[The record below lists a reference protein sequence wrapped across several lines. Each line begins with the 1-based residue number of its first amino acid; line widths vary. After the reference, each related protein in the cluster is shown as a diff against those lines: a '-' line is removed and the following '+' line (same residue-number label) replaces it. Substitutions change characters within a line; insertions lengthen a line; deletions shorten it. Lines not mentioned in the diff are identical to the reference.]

1 MEQNKI
7 DSINDCNKLGKTDR
21 MKQLCDLC
29 FRYDEYLIKIAKE
42 LNERDPDF
50 DNKLYDTYGL
60 LPYNQEEFAE
70 KFERSVISEV
80 NIDLLI
86 GFYNGLFND
95 PTYQWQ
101 APGKRI
107 SGKLI
112 RKYVSP
118 NIDRLAASYDSTSN
132 LENYSTETL
141 RSHVPSELPCL
152 GKLVDI
158 LKPKVCRGKKNYPY
172 EVELM
177 IVANYA
183 PYLKGESESYKEL
196 LELAY
201 RESAIARDILALE
214 ERKHSFTRELM
225 QHLATM
231 HMMFSTFYR
240 VVQPPQA
247 IVTSHRICPIG
258 SNEHFKQYLENQ
270 VLPAGAS
277 AFFRG
282 TALEDNTPLLARTK
296 LGVDDRA
303 LNLIVDLS

>member
-1 MEQNKI
+1 MEQDNRIKT
-7 DSINDCNKLGKTDR
+7 SIFNFDKTDDYKDVLR
-21 MKQLCDLC
+21 QCIDTNYC
-29 FRYDEYLIKIAKE
+29 IARIAALLHE
-42 LNERDPDF
+42 LDPDF

-60 LPYNQEEFAE
+60 LPYNQEEFTE
-70 KFERSVISEV
+70 KFEHSVISEV

-183 PYLKGESESYKEL
+183 PYLKDKSKGYEEL
-196 LELAY
+196 LKLTY
-201 RESAIARDILALE
+201 GESAIAHDILSLE
-214 ERKHSFTRELM
+214 KRKHSFTRELM

-231 HMMFSTFYR
+231 HMTFSNYYS
-240 VVQPPQA
+240 VVPPPQA
-247 IVTSHRICPIG
+247 IVSSHRICPIG

-296 LGVDDRA
+296 LEVDDRA

>member
-1 MEQNKI
+1 MEQDNRIKT
-7 DSINDCNKLGKTDR
+7 SIFNFDKTDDYKDVLR
-21 MKQLCDLC
+21 QCIDTNYC
-29 FRYDEYLIKIAKE
+29 IARIAALLHE
-42 LNERDPDF
+42 LDPDF

-60 LPYNQEEFAE
+60 LPYNQEEFTE
-70 KFERSVISEV
+70 KFEHSVISEV
-80 NIDLLI
+80 NIDLLT
-86 GFYNGLFND
+86 GFYGGLFD
-95 PTYQWQ
+95 DSTYQWQ
-101 APGKRI
+101 APGSRI
-107 SGKLI
+107 NGKLI

-152 GKLVDI
+152 GKLVGI

-172 EVELM
+172 EGELM
-177 IVANYA
+177 VVTNYA
-183 PYLKGESESYKEL
+183 PYLKDKSKGYEEL
-196 LELAY
+196 LKLTY
-201 RESAIARDILALE
+201 GESAIAHDILSLE
-214 ERKHSFTRELM
+214 KRKHSFTRELM

-231 HMMFSTFYR
+231 HMTFSNYYS
-240 VVQPPQA
+240 VVPPPQA
-247 IVTSHRICPIG
+247 IVSSHRICPIG

-296 LGVDDRA
+296 LEVDDRA

>member
-112 RKYVSP
+112 RKYVSH

-258 SNEHFKQYLENQ
+258 SNEYFRQYLENQ

-282 TALEDNTPLLARTK
+282 TALEDNTLLLARTK
-296 LGVDDRA
+296 LEVDDRA

>member
-258 SNEHFKQYLENQ
+258 SNEYFRQYLENQ

-282 TALEDNTPLLARTK
+282 TALEDNTLLLARTK
-296 LGVDDRA
+296 LEVDDRA